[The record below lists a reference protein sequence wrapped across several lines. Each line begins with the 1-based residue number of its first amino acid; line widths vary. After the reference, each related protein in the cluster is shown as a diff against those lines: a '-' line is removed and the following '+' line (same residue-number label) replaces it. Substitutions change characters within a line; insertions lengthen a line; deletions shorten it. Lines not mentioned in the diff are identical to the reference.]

1 MHPRTRENEEEGGL
15 ALHVGASQE
24 GERSD
29 RKGHT
34 RAGFAGRAQVEKDLA
49 NISKALS
56 NATFARFV
64 KDPCISRKDKKAS
77 MDKAVAGADE
87 TTRKLAG
94 PYVCVCVRGGL
105 HVYIISLSP
114 SLSLYTHK
122 CTFFPWEL
130 F

>member
-1 MHPRTRENEEEGGL
+1 
-15 ALHVGASQE
+15 
-24 GERSD
+24 
-29 RKGHT
+29 
-34 RAGFAGRAQVEKDLA
+34 VEKDLA

-94 PYVCVCVRGGL
+94 PYVYVCVRGGGVARVQNL
-105 HVYIISLSP
+105 PLSTSVSLYKQMYFLPMGIILDYPQKLSP
-114 SLSLYTHK
+114 LAK
-122 CTFFPWEL
+122 KGDNCTEGKRRGCGKEGGRG
-130 F
+130 